1 MNLFFRVLLFILGLL
16 VLFFLVVPIVRIVT
30 SVSPEKL
37 LSALSDRSV
46 LASVFLTLKVSFY
59 ATIVVFF
66 TGIPLAYLLA
76 RYEFF
81 GKSLIEGLIDIPVM
95 VPHVA
100 AGIALLMIFGANGF
114 LGEFFR
120 RLGVTFLD
128 TQAGI
133 LVAMMFVSA
142 PFLINSA
149 KEGFKKVD
157 PRLENVSRTL
167 GANAFWTFFK
177 VTLPNARKDIING
190 ALMMW
195 GRGLGEFGAVVI
207 IAYHPMTAPVMIY
220 DRFNS
225 FGLSYAVPITVIM
238 ILVSIAVFALIRI
251 INNLWK

>member
-1 MNLFFRVLLFILGLL
+1 MNALFKFILFLL
-16 VLFFLVVPIVRIVT
+16 GAVILIFLFLPVFRIIFG
-30 SVSPEKL
+30 VSLPRL
-37 LSALSDRSV
+37 AGALSDGAILSSV
-46 LASVFLTLKVSFY
+46 SLTLKVSFF
-59 ATIVVFF
+59 ATIFAAV
-66 TGIPLAYLLA
+66 TGVPLAYLLA

-81 GKSLIEGLIDIPVM
+81 GKSFVESLIDIPVM
-95 VPHVA
+95 IPHVA
-100 AGIALLMIFGANGF
+100 AGIALLMVFGAEGF
-114 LGEFFR
+114 FGKFFK
-120 RLGVTFLD
+120 LVGVSFLD
-128 TQAGI
+128 TEAGI
-133 LVAMMFVSA
+133 FIAMMFVSA

-167 GANAFWTFFK
+167 GANAFWTFLRI
-177 VTLPNARKDIING
+177 TLPNARKDIING

-225 FGLSYAVPITVIM
+225 FGLPYAVPITVIM
-238 ILVSIAVFALIRI
+238 VVISIAVFSLIRL